1 MFLVIKPTDDVLIR
15 FFSGFGI
22 AGGPPL
28 VLLLSAF
35 AVVFFPPA
43 GICPIPR
50 SNTSIEIAGGD
61 LRCWNA
67 SISAASW
74 ASLFLIATVVMLPTL
89 RRHRS
94 VAMAEPMHSSIWRY
108 CADWSKRHG
117 CLANLFAFTIGSLGG
132 TGIVGLWVVR
142 EHQRGNMAMP
152 VRLALSRIWMSVRL
166 ASVAALVGIVACIA
180 LLTLDSSDSGA
191 PSNRAARDQL
201 HWAIA
206 SYAAALV
213 TYAVQTPSV
222 RAFIHGWLNRI
233 AMAGE
238 AGRAAGV
245 AAMVG
250 KLDPHTVLTLSRRHF
265 RGLPFGRLTRTHLEP
280 SSDAAALRSLSR
292 RIPLGSCDAFMSHSW
307 HDPAD
312 DKWAALTEWAASFHV
327 AWAREPILWFDR
339 CCIDQQKIEEQLAC
353 LPVWLSGCRTLL
365 VLAGSTYTQR
375 LWCVIECFTFL
386 RMGGTSDIER
396 LTLVPLR
403 GLRAHEIRE
412 SFRAFDV
419 RRAQCSVEETT
430 QLLLSV
436 VESGFG
442 DLQVFNSLVRA
453 IFVERVLNEDEG
465 KPDQGQHVTADER
478 SFLRRASASK
488 ASRSASPSAARRLN
502 ERKVRSMVSSAGTH
516 VV

>member
-1 MFLVIKPTDDVLIR
+1 M
-15 FFSGFGI
+15 
-22 AGGPPL
+22 
-28 VLLLSAF
+28 
-35 AVVFFPPA
+35 
-43 GICPIPR
+43 
-50 SNTSIEIAGGD
+50 
-61 LRCWNA
+61 
-67 SISAASW
+67 
-74 ASLFLIATVVMLPTL
+74 
-89 RRHRS
+89 
-94 VAMAEPMHSSIWRY
+94 
-108 CADWSKRHG
+108 
-117 CLANLFAFTIGSLGG
+117 
-132 TGIVGLWVVR
+132 
-142 EHQRGNMAMP
+142 
-152 VRLALSRIWMSVRL
+152 
-166 ASVAALVGIVACIA
+166 ACIA
-180 LLTLDSSDSGA
+180 LLTDSSDSGA
-191 PSNRAARDQL
+191 PQTAARDQL
-201 HWAIA
+201 HRDV
-206 SYAAALV
+206 AAALV

-238 AGRAAGV
+238 AAVRRALQQWSASSIRT
-245 AAMVG
+245 
-250 KLDPHTVLTLSRRHF
+250 PCSLSRDATSACPSPADKNAPGAVVG
-265 RGLPFGRLTRTHLEP
+265 RG
-280 SSDAAALRSLSR
+280 SAAVLSR

-412 SFRAFDV
+412 SFCAFDV

-465 KPDQGQHVTADER
+465 KPDQGQHVTRADER

-502 ERKVRSMVSSAGTH
+502 ERKVRSMVSLAGTH